1 MLSDGALEI
10 TMAHS
15 QDFNSMVFLQDFTN
29 EELEEAL
36 KWFRQRKPKSSGRRQ
51 RLILEEMD
59 RRSNDANCYIN
70 KDPFDKRPEEKRRFW
85 EEWADTCRSLQRRM
99 GICR

>member
-15 QDFNSMVFLQDFTN
+15 QDFNSPVFLQDFAD

-59 RRSNDANCYIN
+59 RRKDDADYYME
-70 KDPFDKRPEEKRRFW
+70 KDPFDKRPEEKRRFR

-99 GICR
+99 SICG